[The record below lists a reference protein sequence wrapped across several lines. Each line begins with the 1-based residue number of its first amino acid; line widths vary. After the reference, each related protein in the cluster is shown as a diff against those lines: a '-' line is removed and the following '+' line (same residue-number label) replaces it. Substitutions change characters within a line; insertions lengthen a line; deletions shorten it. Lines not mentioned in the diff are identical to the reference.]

1 VSDTPHSIADLLAS
15 GVVLEWHEAVAI
27 MQGLCLAINASPD
40 STTEAKLTLDQ
51 VFVDPGGTI
60 RLGVRPGQELEAP
73 GAVEIESVEV
83 RHAVHRHAA
92 DARHGGVDPRVFH
105 VQDCRTA
112 GVGWATG
119 RRGITSHPPIAAA
132 TARTAP
138 SPNTAACPAVL

>member
-60 RLGVRPGQELEAP
+60 RLGVRPGPASALPQLKKVLLEMLPSSEYAQ
-73 GAVEIESVEV
+73 AKALNREALDTLDYQIE
-83 RHAVHRHAA
+83 
-92 DARHGGVDPRVFH
+92 
-105 VQDCRTA
+105 T
-112 GVGWATG
+112 
-119 RRGITSHPPIAAA
+119 
-132 TARTAP
+132 
-138 SPNTAACPAVL
+138 